1 MSRAP
6 TDDINTPVAAACG
19 TACGLYLTA
28 PVPGLVAAAVFASA
42 STAVVARVHRRMPPA
57 ALCAAVC
64 AGLLLGGALR
74 IGLTVSAAREHLPV
88 APAAVEAVSG
98 RVRGT
103 PRLTDAGWR
112 ADLRVDTVRTGR
124 GRYDARLALP
134 VYGLEQRP
142 PGGERLLVSG
152 ELARGERGWYL
163 SADGAAR
170 FAASGSRA
178 AGPGAPGR
186 PRPPRAAARA
196 GLETAVSRLGGASWL
211 ARALL
216 LGRMEEAPPY
226 ARELF
231 RASGTAHILALSGMH
246 LGILIGLAML
256 LAGPLIGRHR
266 ALLLSLVLVAA
277 YLAVVGFRASLAR
290 AAVMFALAVCAVS
303 LGRRPEPTR
312 ILAAAFI
319 AIAASAPQSV
329 DGLSFRLSFAAL
341 GGILLFGRRVDR
353 ALLPWVPGVV
363 RAPLAASVGAQ
374 LGTLPIVAAAFGVAR
389 PIGVVA
395 TLAMAPVAVLFIW
408 VSVAGLAVTAGASAA
423 GMAGPLGAGAALV
436 RSALAGLEQVLLGL
450 ADAFARAPGVWM
462 DGAAAGAAGAL
473 VVAAAAAL
481 LLLDTRLAGGQ
492 PAAGAVPGD
501 READPDGVRGPS
513 GGGRERR

>member
-1 MSRAP
+1 
-6 TDDINTPVAAACG
+6 
-19 TACGLYLTA
+19 
-28 PVPGLVAAAVFASA
+28 
-42 STAVVARVHRRMPPA
+42 MPPA
-57 ALCAAVC
+57 ALCAALC

-74 IGLTVSAAREHLPV
+74 IGLTVSAARAHLPV
-88 APAAVEAVSG
+88 APVAVEAVSG

-112 ADLRVDTVRTGR
+112 ADLRIDTVRTGR
-124 GRYDARLALP
+124 GRYDARLALR

-319 AIAASAPQSV
+319 AIAVCAPQSV

-481 LLLDTRLAGGQ
+481 LLLDSRLAGGQ
-492 PAAGAVPGD
+492 RAAGAVPGG

-513 GGGRERR
+513 GGGGERR